1 MNIQK
6 YQVFLKA
13 VTLGSIT
20 KAATELNYTQS
31 GVSRMIAD
39 LEKEWHVTLIERGK
53 TGISLT
59 SDGMKLLPTIQR
71 ICNEQDLLTRQLMHL
86 KNLEAGF
93 IRIGTFS
100 SVATHWLP
108 KMIARFREDYPQIE
122 FELLMGDYL
131 EIEQWVASGRVDFGF
146 IRLPAVN
153 ELLTTQVIAK
163 DKLLVVMPKGHPL
176 CEYENIPIAAL
187 SDYPFML
194 LEKGTNK
201 DISRFLESSGIQL
214 DVFFRTWD
222 DYAIMAMV
230 EQNLGIAILP
240 ELILGR
246 NHYAIETRELVESGY
261 RSIGLAVR
269 SYDHLSVAGKK
280 FLEYLAI
287 IEA

>member
-39 LEKEWHVTLIERGK
+39 LEKEWRVTLVERGK

-71 ICNEQDLLTRQLMHL
+71 ICNEQDLLSRQLMHL

-153 ELLTTQVIAK
+153 EALTTQVIAD
-163 DKLLVVMPKGHPL
+163 DKLLVVMPKDHPL
-176 CEYENIPIAAL
+176 CRYDKVPIGAL
-187 SDYPFML
+187 PKYPFML

-201 DISRFLESSGIQL
+201 DISKFLEKSGIQV

-230 EQNLGIAILP
+230 EQHLGIAILP
-240 ELILGR
+240 ELILAR
-246 NHYAIETRELVESGY
+246 NPYTIETRELADPGF
-261 RSIGLAVR
+261 RSIGLAIR
-269 SYDHLSVAGKK
+269 SHEHISVAGKK
-280 FLEYLAI
+280 FLEYLSLI
-287 IEA
+287 

>member
-176 CEYENIPIAAL
+176 CEYEKIPIAAL